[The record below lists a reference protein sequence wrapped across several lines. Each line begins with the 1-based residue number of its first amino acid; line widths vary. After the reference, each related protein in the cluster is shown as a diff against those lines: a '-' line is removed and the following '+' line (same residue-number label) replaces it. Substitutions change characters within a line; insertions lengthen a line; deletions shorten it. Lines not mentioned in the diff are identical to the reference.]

1 MLIASNWLFLLT
13 LIIGSKIGII
23 YHSLI
28 RKLRLI
34 ISREEFRAKLD
45 LSKPVLFPT
54 CPVFLETTKHGTQ
67 GIYPVSPS
75 LVKVAANF
83 CLRDQHLLHIF

>member
-28 RKLRLI
+28 R
-34 ISREEFRAKLD
+34 EEFRTKLD